1 MTSRPQQITYKQI
14 RGMATG
20 TKFAPPYAALFM
32 AALREKILNKVKK
45 KPNV

>member
-1 MTSRPQQITYKQI
+1 
-14 RGMATG
+14 MATG

-45 KPNV
+45 KPNVQ

>member
-1 MTSRPQQITYKQI
+1 
-14 RGMATG
+14 MATG

-45 KPNV
+45 INDVTSWKVGY